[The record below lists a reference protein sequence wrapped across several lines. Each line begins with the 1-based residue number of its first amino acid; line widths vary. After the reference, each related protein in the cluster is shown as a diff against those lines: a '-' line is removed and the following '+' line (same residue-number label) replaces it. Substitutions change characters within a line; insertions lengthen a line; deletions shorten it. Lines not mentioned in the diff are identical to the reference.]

1 MSFVCSLSPP
11 PPFPNLPPL
20 VDGNPSLVAKR
31 KAATMAT
38 ASTGTT
44 TAPVPMARASR
55 LVDDDHDADESDVSD
70 LIDSGSVEKGHGGR
84 DPRELLY
91 QQLVLFTSVDVFL
104 LDSFL

>member
-1 MSFVCSLSPP
+1 
-11 PPFPNLPPL
+11 
-20 VDGNPSLVAKR
+20 
-31 KAATMAT
+31 MAT

-55 LVDDDHDADESDVSD
+55 LVDDDHDANESDVSD

-91 QQLVLFTSVDVFL
+91 QQLVLFTSVDVC
-104 LDSFL
+104 

>member
-1 MSFVCSLSPP
+1 
-11 PPFPNLPPL
+11 
-20 VDGNPSLVAKR
+20 
-31 KAATMAT
+31 MAT

-70 LIDSGSVEKGHGGR
+70 LIDSGSVEKGLGGR

-91 QQLVLFTSVDVFL
+91 LQLVLFTSVDVFFTRFIFIIIIVTIHFRAPCSAFSPP
-104 LDSFL
+104 DAR

>member
-1 MSFVCSLSPP
+1 MSFVCSLPP
-11 PPFPNLPPL
+11 PLPNLPPL
-20 VDGNPSLVAKR
+20 YDGNPALVAKR

-44 TAPVPMARASR
+44 AVPVPMARASR
-55 LVDDDHDADESDVSD
+55 LMDGDDDANESDVSD

-91 QQLVLFTSVDVFL
+91 QQLVLFNSVDV
-104 LDSFL
+104 